1 MEALF
6 FCLFLQSNQFRM
18 TKKQA
23 LVLDRMDDCQLVELL
38 LANNEEAVRYVF
50 FQRCDGMFYHVM
62 KSVFDEQVEKE
73 ELINEFYLFL
83 SADDWRRLRQFE
95 FRSSLNTWLT
105 IVATRFFQQK
115 KEVLWTNRTSTDTL
129 LLMEEAKQV
138 PDDHDI
144 LSEMS
149 RLELYE
155 AIERHPKPRERFAL
169 LGALAGKDAKTIAEE
184 MECSVVAVYNLIKK
198 AKKALIKKMKGID
211 NETTANSGDR

>member
-1 MEALF
+1 MIKELF
-6 FCLFLQSNQFRM
+6 FCLLLQSNQFQM
-18 TKKQA
+18 TKNQA
-23 LVLDRMDDCQLVELL
+23 LVLDRMDDHQLVDLL
-38 LANNEEAVRYVF
+38 LANKEEAVRYVF
-50 FQRCDGMFYHVM
+50 FQRCDGMFYHVV
-62 KSVFDEQVEKE
+62 KSVFNEQVEKE

-115 KEVLWTNRTSTDTL
+115 KLVLWTNLGSNDP
-129 LLMEEAKQV
+129 LLMEEAKQI
-138 PDDHDI
+138 PDDQDI

-169 LGALAGKDAKTIAEE
+169 LGELAGKNAKTIAEE
-184 MECSVVAVYNLIKK
+184 MGCSVIAVYNLIKK
-198 AKKALIKKMKGID
+198 AKKALSKKMKG
-211 NETTANSGDR
+211 